1 MAGDH
6 GVGVEMV
13 ENGKPEATVIPEF
26 SQDEINMEKRIV
38 RKIDKRLLPTTAIV
52 YLLCYIDRSNIG
64 TSPISFISENCNA
77 KILNSATGD
86 DILQTNNITSYQFT
100 VALMLF
106 LVAYSVFEAPS
117 NLALKVFSP
126 RRWLAFL
133 VVAFGT
139 FCAGIGGTTN
149 AAGVTALRFF
159 LGAAEAGVFP
169 GMIYYF
175 SFWYRPEE
183 RASRI
188 AAFLCSATLSGA
200 FGGCIAYGVGH
211 MNGAGGL
218 EAWRWLF
225 ILEGLPSIVAGVL
238 IFFFLPSYPEH
249 VGWLTEEEKQL
260 QVRRM
265 GIHSLASEEKISWK
279 DAKVTLTTARFYFH
293 YLAYFG
299 IGSGVAS
306 LSLFSPTIVAG
317 LGYKNLD
324 AQLYTVPP
332 YAIAYV
338 VTLVAAWMA
347 DKYKTRGL
355 VAGTSFVVASLAFII
370 SAALPGEAF
379 KARYALLC
387 IATSGVFGGLP
398 PLCAW
403 VGDNSRTT
411 TAGALAT
418 ALNVALSGPGQIIG
432 VWIYRAKDAPVYRLG
447 HGVNAALVGMSAIV
461 TFGLSFHYRRLNAKM
476 AGTNELRWMP

>member
-1 MAGDH
+1 MGSPEKVDGAGSQAASID
-6 GVGVEMV
+6 MV
-13 ENGKPEATVIPEF
+13 ENGGTQHAAIPDLSEE
-26 SQDEINMEKRIV
+26 DRAMEKRIV
-38 RKIDKRLLPTTAIV
+38 RKIDIRLLPTTAIV

-64 TSPISFISENCNA
+64 NA
-77 KILNSATGD
+77 KILNSDTGND
-86 DILQTNNITSYQFT
+86 MLQTIHITEYQFT

-106 LVAYSVFEAPS
+106 LVAYSIFEPPS
-117 NLALKVFSP
+117 NVALKVFSP
-126 RRWLAFL
+126 HRWLAFL
-133 VVAFGT
+133 VVGFGS

-159 LGAAEAGVFP
+159 LGASEAGIFP

-188 AAFLCSATLSGA
+188 ASFLCSATLSGA

-211 MNGAGGL
+211 MNGLGGL
-218 EAWRWLF
+218 EGWRWLF
-225 ILEGLPSIVAGVL
+225 IVEGAPSVVVGFL
-238 IFFFLPSYPEH
+238 LFFFLPSYPEH
-249 VGWLTEEEKQL
+249 VGWLTAEEKDL

-265 GIHSLASEEKISWK
+265 GIHSTASKEKINWA
-279 DAKVTLTTARFYFH
+279 DAKVALKSGRLFVHYCTYFC
-293 YLAYFG
+293 

-317 LGYKNLD
+317 LGYKGLS

-332 YAIAYV
+332 YAVAYG
-338 VTLVAAWMA
+338 VTLFAAWLS
-347 DKYKTRGL
+347 DRLKSRGL
-355 VAGTSFVVASLAFII
+355 IAGTSFAVAAVAFII
-370 SAALPGEAF
+370 SAALPGDAF

-387 IATSGVFGGLP
+387 ISTSGVFGGLP
-398 PLCAW
+398 SLCAW

-418 ALNVALSGPGQIIG
+418 ALNVAFSGPGQIIG
-432 VWIYRAKDAPVYRLG
+432 VWIYRKQDAPVYRLG
-447 HGVNAALVGMSAIV
+447 HGVNAGLSTLAAVLS
-461 TFGLSFHYRRLNAKM
+461 FGLMFYYRRLNAKM
-476 AGTNELRWMP
+476 AGTHELRWIS